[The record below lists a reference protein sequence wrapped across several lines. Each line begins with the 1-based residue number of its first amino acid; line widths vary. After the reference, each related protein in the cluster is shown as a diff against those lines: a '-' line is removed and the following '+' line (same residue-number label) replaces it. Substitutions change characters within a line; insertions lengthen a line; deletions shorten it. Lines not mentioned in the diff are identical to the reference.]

1 MKIRHLI
8 LLTLSILLLAG
19 SVFALPSQEYIWDE
33 ANILSKEEEAQLTQQ
48 LAQISKDLNVAIVV
62 ATVNDEAHSVERLG
76 DNFFRTKTGRQNGII
91 LFLAFGEIDNDY
103 YIGAQGTLADK
114 FNDRMFDKV
123 ENACVPHLR
132 SRDYVAAIS
141 AYATACED
149 VISSYGKVSTAGIA
163 LCILIGSALS
173 FLIPMNILKGQLK
186 TVRYQPEANDYIRKN
201 SLTFTRKT
209 DTFLHQSVSRVAKPK
224 NSGGS
229 GSRSSG
235 GSSGRSG
242 KF

>member
-1 MKIRHLI
+1 MKFRHLI
-8 LLTLSILLLAG
+8 LLTLSVLLLVG
-19 SVFALPSQEYIWDE
+19 CVFALPSQEYIWDE
-33 ANILSKEEEAQLTQQ
+33 ANILSQEEEAQLTQQ
-48 LAQISKDLNVAIVV
+48 LAQISKELNVAIVV
-62 ATVNDEAHSVERLG
+62 ATVKDEAHSVERLG

-103 YIGAQGTLADK
+103 YIGAQGTLAEK

-132 SRDYVAAIS
+132 SRDYVQAIS

-149 VISSYGKVSTAGIA
+149 VISSYGKVSGMGIV
-163 LCILIGSALS
+163 LCILIGAVLS
-173 FLIPMNILKGQLK
+173 FLIPMSILKKQLK

-201 SLTFTRKT
+201 SLTFTRKS
-209 DTFLHQSVSRVAKPK
+209 DTFLHQSVSRVARPK
-224 NSGGS
+224 NNG
-229 GSRSSG
+229 GSRSHSG
-235 GSSGRSG
+235 GGSRGRSG